1 MSAMTSQQLKK
12 VLQVRQWSEIKTPQ
26 QFYRLMRHF
35 HDLSPILQ
43 RRIVSEINDLTKMT
57 EDFLR
62 LCIDGIVDYEPSIM
76 LEMMDQAS
84 EIKKAIGG
92 EKQISKQE
100 QKKAVS
106 EKYISFSE
114 WFNVDGE
121 VQCSNG
127 KDEIICSV
135 SDAVEMAI
143 ENDRKEKKE
152 PINMM
157 LLTKQRRDLMRQQ
170 ELMMLSELAMDE
182 DFMFE
187 LFGEDAEALGFERP
201 GNKYLN

>member
-1 MSAMTSQQLKK
+1 MAAMTSQQLKK